1 MNRSA
6 GLALAVLATG
16 GARGEVVM
24 LAQRE
29 VPQYAQVAAG
39 FQKVNPQARVADVA
53 DGALAVRDSDVI
65 VAIGS
70 KAFELARAQPG
81 SAAIVA
87 AAVLTP
93 QPGGSHPITAVP
105 MESRAGDAL
114 DALRALAPNA
124 RRVLVLHPPGDSPML
139 AEARAA
145 AKARGLSAEF
155 RALGDLSGLEGSLH
169 ELLQGQQALWLLPD
183 ARLARPEVAKF
194 LVATCLDRKLPL
206 IGFLAGMAQ
215 VGALV
220 AVAADFDAIG
230 REAAKLASDLAARA
244 PAARSGVP
252 FRFVAGHV
260 LVNGRT
266 AQQLGLSGETPA
278 GAEMVR

>member
-1 MNRSA
+1 
-6 GLALAVLATG
+6 
-16 GARGEVVM
+16 M
-24 LAQRE
+24 L
-29 VPQYAQVAAG
+29 
-39 FQKVNPQARVADVA
+39 
-53 DGALAVRDSDVI
+53 S
-65 VAIGS
+65 
-70 KAFELARAQPG
+70 
-81 SAAIVA
+81 
-87 AAVLTP
+87 
-93 QPGGSHPITAVP
+93 
-105 MESRAGDAL
+105 
-114 DALRALAPNA
+114 
-124 RRVLVLHPPGDSPML
+124 
-139 AEARAA
+139 EARAA

-230 REAAKLASDLAARA
+230 REAAKLASDLAALA

>member
-1 MNRSA
+1 VNGSA
-6 GLALAVLATG
+6 RLALALLAAG
-16 GARGEVVM
+16 AARGEVVM
-24 LAQRE
+24 LSQRD
-29 VPQYAQVAAG
+29 VPQYAQVVAG
-39 FQKVNPQARVADVA
+39 FQKVNPQARVADVS
-53 DGALAVRDSDVI
+53 DGAPVVRDSDVI

-81 SAAIVA
+81 TAAIVA
-87 AAVLTP
+87 AGVLSP

-105 MESRAGDAL
+105 MESRAVDAL

-124 RRVLVLHPPGDSPML
+124 RKVLVLHPPGDSPML

-145 AKARGLSAEF
+145 ARARGLSADF
-155 RALGDLSGLEGSLH
+155 RALGDLSGLEGALH

-230 REAAKLASDLAARA
+230 REAAKLASDVAARA
-244 PAARSGVP
+244 PATRSGVP

-266 AQQLGLSGETPA
+266 AQQLGLSGEPPA
-278 GAEMVR
+278 GAELIR

>member
-1 MNRSA
+1 MASDLETEQVGFPSA
-6 GLALAVLATG
+6 FGC
-16 GARGEVVM
+16 
-24 LAQRE
+24 
-29 VPQYAQVAAG
+29 
-39 FQKVNPQARVADVA
+39 VADIA

-139 AEARAA
+139 SEARAA

-215 VGALV
+215 PVVVDGRRIL
-220 AVAADFDAIG
+220 DRKKMNGIRFHRIG
-230 REAAKLASDLAARA
+230 
-244 PAARSGVP
+244 
-252 FRFVAGHV
+252 
-260 LVNGRT
+260 
-266 AQQLGLSGETPA
+266 
-278 GAEMVR
+278 